1 MILLKYSNLKIITLL
16 CFVFII
22 NNSHGQNNSD
32 DRIKKITLLSA
43 AVPGLGQIYNKKY
56 WKAPIIYAGLSGT
69 AYYYIYNNNKYKEYK
84 SAYIAETDD
93 NQNTINSSG
102 YNTAN
107 LITLQD
113 YYRDSRDLSAFLFL
127 VVYCLN
133 IIDSSVDAHL
143 TNYNLNDN
151 LSLYLKSDNRDNIET
166 INVCLKLNL

>member
-1 MILLKYSNLKIITLL
+1 M
-16 CFVFII
+16 
-22 NNSHGQNNSD
+22 NNSHGQNDND
-32 DRIKKITLLSA
+32 YPIKKITLLSA
-43 AVPGLGQIYNKKY
+43 TVPGLGQIYNKKY
-56 WKAPIIYAGLSGT
+56 WKAPIIYAGLSAT
-69 AYYYIYNNNKYKEYK
+69 VYYYIYNNNKYKEYK

-93 NQNTINSSG
+93 NQNTTNYSG
-102 YNTAN
+102 YNTSN

-113 YYRDSRDLSAFLFL
+113 YYRDSRDLSALLFF

-133 IIDSSVDAHL
+133 IIDASVDAHL

>member
-1 MILLKYSNLKIITLL
+1 M
-16 CFVFII
+16 
-22 NNSHGQNNSD
+22 
-32 DRIKKITLLSA
+32 RIEL
-43 AVPGLGQIYNKKY
+43 
-56 WKAPIIYAGLSGT
+56 
-69 AYYYIYNNNKYKEYK
+69 NKYKEYK

-151 LSLYLKSDNRDNIET
+151 LSLYLKSDNRDNIVS